1 MGKQVVEA
9 RVLKHSN
16 FGCPLCGSA
25 NHSLFEELKSFGLT
39 VRYYEC
45 KTCGLVFQNPAESQA
60 GDPEFYEQAYRQVY
74 QQSEQ
79 PTPKDL
85 RQQGLRAENAS
96 QFLKESGIS
105 KLGRTLD
112 IGASSGLFLETL
124 RQNLGAEVSGVELG
138 RAYREVAASKGIAMF
153 ESLAT
158 LEASQPQKFDLV
170 SLMHVLEH
178 LNDPVERL
186 IEIREKLLD
195 DSGYLLVEVPNLY
208 AHDSFELAHLT
219 CFSPHTLKQSLAK
232 AGYKIVRFHA
242 HGLPRSR
249 TLKLF
254 LTVLAKPLREGTP
267 SLTVKPEQFVH
278 IKRQMGMLW
287 RKLLSKIMPS
297 LSWLPLEDA

>member
-1 MGKQVVEA
+1 MLE
-9 RVLKHSN
+9 HSN
-16 FGCPLCGSA
+16 FGCPLCGSQDHA
-25 NHSLFEELKSFGLT
+25 LFQELKSFGLT

-45 KTCGLVFQNPAESQA
+45 KTCGLVFQNPTESQA
-60 GDPEFYEQAYRQVY
+60 GAPEFYEQAYRQVY

-85 RQQGLRAENAS
+85 RQQRLRAENAS

-124 RQNLGAEVSGVELG
+124 RQDLGAEVSGVELG

-153 ESLAT
+153 ESLET

-195 DSGYLLVEVPNLY
+195 ESGYLLVEVPNLY

-219 CFSPHTLKQSLAK
+219 CFSPHTLRQSLEK
-232 AGYKIVRFHA
+232 AGYQIVRFHA

-254 LTVLAKPLREGTP
+254 LTVLAKPSQPGSSR
-267 SLTVKPEQFVH
+267 SQVKPEQFVH
-278 IKRQMGMLW
+278 IKRQMGLLW
-287 RKLLSKIMPS
+287 RKILSRIMPKM
-297 LSWLPLEDA
+297 SWLPLEDA